1 MAFHRDELSVPQE
14 LKVAAEIALGHR
26 CLTSVRS
33 LSEEIGEPQ
42 LSLNHLAELEA
53 IATEAKHL
61 RCCLNIPEAKH

>member
-1 MAFHRDELSVPQE
+1 
-14 LKVAAEIALGHR
+14 
-26 CLTSVRS
+26 VRS

-61 RCCLNIPEAKH
+61 RSEYPGSQATLEQLIVRSLWQLLYDPHPAVEAEISIA